1 MKTVS
6 FDDDAYNLL
15 KGAKI
20 SPSESFTDVIKRTFG
35 VRRPLA
41 DSAGGWAD
49 MDDKE
54 TRRLRRDA
62 VETFGTTRE

>member
-15 KGAKI
+15 KGAKV
-20 SPSESFTDVIKRTFG
+20 SPAESFSDVVKRMLG
-35 VRRPLA
+35 ARRSVT

-49 MDDKE
+49 MSDKE
-54 TRRLRRDA
+54 AKSIRRET
-62 VETFGTTRE
+62 VESFGTTRE